1 MKKMFVVLALCIG
14 VSSFAQTSTIQKI
27 KDTGKIVVGVRT
39 NADPFS
45 SFSEGKASGYV
56 VDLCNSVTQDIQK
69 MVGKKLDVQY
79 VPVTPS
85 NRFEKI
91 ASSEIDM
98 ECGTTTVNAA
108 RRQKAEFSYNTF
120 ITSTNFVTLQKNKL
134 NSYRDF
140 YEPLVM
146 NNQKMAIMKGTSHE
160 DMVNKWGRGDKISF
174 IYVTSVEEGM
184 KKVKSG
190 EAFGF
195 IQDKV
200 LIEKALN
207 NLQLDKK
214 DFAFSQDSLSLE
226 PYSIMVKKGDTE
238 MLRAVNNS
246 LYGIYSSGEA
256 KKTLASWLGKSNID
270 MNYLTNDTLKKP
282 STENAVP

>member
-1 MKKMFVVLALCIG
+1 MKKLFIMLAMC
-14 VSSFAQTSTIQKI
+14 VSVSAFAQVSTLQKI
-27 KDTGKIVVGVRT
+27 KETGKVTVGVRT

-45 SFSEGKASGYV
+45 SYSEGKASGYV
-56 VDLCNSVTQDIQK
+56 VDLCNAVTQDIQK
-69 MVGKKLDVQY
+69 IVGKKLEVEY

-91 ASSEIDM
+91 AKSEIDM
-98 ECGTTTVNAA
+98 ECGTTTVNAD
-108 RRQKAEFSYNTF
+108 RRQKADFSYNTF

-160 DMVNKWGRGDKISF
+160 DMVNKWGRGDKVNF
-174 IYVTSVEEGM
+174 IYVTSVEDGM

-200 LIEKALN
+200 LIEKAIN
-207 NLQLDKK
+207 NLKLNKQ

-238 MLRAVNNS
+238 MLKAVNNS

-256 KKTLASWLGKSNID
+256 KKTLTAWLGKSNID
-270 MNYLTNDTLKKP
+270 INYLTNDTLKKP